1 MEHHLDSLWGGLVI
15 TPLGKFKMTL
25 TRSGGTGPGQSLSGK
40 VYPIAPFL
48 RLCLAC
54 RGKKLPDVHT
64 DTGGVKV
71 KTAAARAG
79 QKRCGQWARIGSSPP
94 GSWRWA
100 QEVALAARETN

>member
-1 MEHHLDSLWGGLVI
+1 
-15 TPLGKFKMTL
+15 MTL

-64 DTGGVKV
+64 DRSGYIILFKSIFSDLFDILL
-71 KTAAARAG
+71 KAFASMFM
-79 QKRCGQWARIGSSPP
+79 KDIG
-94 GSWRWA
+94 
-100 QEVALAARETN
+100 T